1 MNRWLIILILLISNM
16 VFAAD
21 SSKAKDPKDAF
32 VEIDA
37 TEVLLDNI
45 RQGGYVLY
53 MRHGPTDTSRPDLA
67 PIDLNDCSKQRPLSE
82 LGKKLAAAIGNAVK
96 KAGVPVGEVMAS
108 PMCRARG
115 TAGLAFGEDTYKLD
129 ELLMYTS
136 HLTKAEKV
144 PRVARIRELVSTPV
158 TAGENRVLVAH
169 APNMFDLMGYFPKI
183 EGTIV
188 VFKPLGGDGFEY
200 LGSIKPH
207 DWLWL
212 LYEK

>member
-1 MNRWLIILILLISNM
+1 MNRWLMIIMLLFSNLA
-16 VFAAD
+16 FAAD
-21 SSKAKDPKDAF
+21 TSKDKNAKDAF

-37 TEVLLDNI
+37 TEALLDQV

-53 MRHGPTDTSRPDLA
+53 MRHGPTDTSKPDLA
-67 PIDLNDCSKQRPLSE
+67 PIDVNDCSRQRPLSE
-82 LGKKLAAAIGNAVK
+82 LGKKLAVAVGRAVK
-96 KAGVPVGEVMAS
+96 KAAIPVGEVLAS

-115 TAGLAFGEDTYKLD
+115 TAALAYGEGVYQLD

-136 HLTKAEKV
+136 HLTKDEKV

-158 TAGENRVLVAH
+158 AAGQNRVLVAH
-169 APNMFDLMGYFPKI
+169 APNLFDLMGYFPKL
-183 EGTIV
+183 EATIV
-188 VFKPLGGDGFEY
+188 VFKPLGDSYEY